1 MSEPQ
6 ATEPRIYEFEALT
19 GLWTGDIYGKSDRL
33 ITTGL
38 LGSIRWW
45 FEVLVRGL
53 GGGACDPTQHGCV
66 DRNHCVACEL
76 FGCTGWARKF
86 RFDVLDA
93 NDRPRQAQITKGTRF
108 KLRFTPLRSI
118 CDKEWAL
125 LDLTLR
131 FIANYGA
138 LGGKTVYKPTDQKQ
152 RKNEVHHQDY
162 GLVTIHSRPDVPC
175 VGKAGVERHVTRD
188 VWRRGNDEGYAWA
201 SLEHFWFVDRMLART
216 SSNSSPFNRVIGR
229 KEPKSQAQQLVE
241 SNDTNRW
248 LAGSTGN
255 SKKVFSFSV
264 LPRAF
269 GFVKPGVVSHDQ
281 MKARLKTAWSDLANE
296 DYQTGNGILDRLL
309 ASQEASS

>member
-1 MSEPQ
+1 MSERQP
-6 ATEPRIYEFEALT
+6 TERRVYEFKALT
-19 GLWTGDIYGKSDRL
+19 SLWTGDIDGKPDRL

-53 GGGACDPTQHGCV
+53 GGGACDPIQHDCV
-66 DRNHCVACEL
+66 DRDHCVVCEL

-86 RFDVLDA
+86 RFDVLDT
-93 NDRPRQAQITKGTRF
+93 NGRPRKAQITKDTSF

-131 FIANYGA
+131 LIANYGA
-138 LGGKTVYKPTDQKQ
+138 LGGKTVYKPTDEAHRQAKQ
-152 RKNEVHHQDY
+152 HHQDF
-162 GLVTIHSRPDVPC
+162 GLVKLIHGPDVSKFSKDELRAYMRDWLVD
-175 VGKAGVERHVTRD
+175 VG
-188 VWRRGNDEGYAWA
+188 GNGFAWA
-201 SLEHFWFVDRMLART
+201 SLEHFWFVDRRLART

-229 KEPKSQAQQLVE
+229 KEPKNQAQELVE
-241 SNDTNRW
+241 SNDTNKW

-255 SKKVFSFSV
+255 SKKAFSFSV
-264 LPRAF
+264 QPRAF
-269 GFVKPGVVSHDQ
+269 GFVKPGVVEHEQ

-309 ASQEASS
+309 ASPEASS